1 MTGTPALQPRLL
13 LVTEDLDMGETLGE
27 FLSDEGYQAFI
38 VSSVEE
44 ALTMLETH
52 SFHVVLSDFF
62 AFRDAVPYHSVE
74 QLRQESAY
82 PSWHL
87 DGFQPLC

>member
-1 MTGTPALQPRLL
+1 
-13 LVTEDLDMGETLGE
+13 MGEALGE

-38 VSSVEE
+38 ASSVEE

-52 SFHVVLSDFF
+52 SFHLVLSDFF

-74 QLRQESAY
+74 QLRQGAQPTPVGILTGSNLSA
-82 PSWHL
+82 
-87 DGFQPLC
+87 